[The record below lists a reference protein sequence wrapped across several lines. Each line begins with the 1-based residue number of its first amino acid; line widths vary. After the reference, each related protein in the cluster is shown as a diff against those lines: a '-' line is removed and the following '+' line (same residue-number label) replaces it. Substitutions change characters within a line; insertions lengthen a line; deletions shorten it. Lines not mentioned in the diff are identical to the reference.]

1 MTQATGIH
9 LMNTALLVVLIASIP
24 PILVATAVGLV
35 VALLQALTQIQDQ
48 TLPYALKLV
57 ATVMSLVFASNL
69 IFGQLYTFA
78 VAMFRDFPMYVK

>member
-69 IFGQLYTFA
+69 IFGQLHTFA

>member
-1 MTQATGIH
+1 MTQASAIH
-9 LMNTALLVVLIASIP
+9 LMNTALLVVLIASLP
-24 PILVATAVGLV
+24 PILVATLVGLT

-57 ATVMSLVFASNL
+57 ATVMTIVFASNL

-78 VAMFRDFPMYVK
+78 VAMFRDFSIYVK